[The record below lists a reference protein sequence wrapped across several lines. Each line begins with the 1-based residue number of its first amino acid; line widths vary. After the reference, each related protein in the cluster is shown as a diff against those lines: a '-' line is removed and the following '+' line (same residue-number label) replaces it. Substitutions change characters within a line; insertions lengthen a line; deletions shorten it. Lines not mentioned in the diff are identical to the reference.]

1 VIATKAALKLADYVV
16 TEAGFGADLGAE
28 KFIDIKCRKS
38 GLRPDLVVLVATIRA
53 LKFHGGA
60 DLKDLTTENLA
71 ALEKGVANLER
82 HVNNVRN
89 HYGMPCIVAINH
101 FTSDTDAEIALLKKK
116 IAHHDAPVVVA
127 RHWAD
132 GGAGAETLAKTAVDV
147 IDRVPAD
154 FRLVYE
160 DGDTLWEKMDKVART
175 IYGASEVTADSKV
188 RAHIRKLQAEGYG
201 HYPVCVAKTQ
211 YSFST
216 DPQLRGAPSG
226 HVVNIREVRL
236 AAGAEFVVMVCGDV
250 MTMPGL
256 PTEPSAAKIDIDGA
270 GKVVGLF

>member
-1 VIATKAALKLADYVV
+1 VV

-38 GLRPDLVVLVATIRA
+38 GLRPDLVVLVATVRA
-53 LKFHGGA
+53 LKYHGGV
-60 DLKDLTTENLA
+60 DVKDLTRENLP
-71 ALEKGVANLER
+71 ALEKGIANLER
-82 HVNNVRN
+82 HLINVRSQ
-89 HYGMPCIVAINH
+89 YGLPCVVAINH
-101 FTSDTDAEIALLKKK
+101 FASDTAAEIALVKRK
-116 IAHHDAPVVVA
+116 IAHHDAPVVEA
-127 RHWAD
+127 RHWAE
-132 GGAGAETLAKTAVDV
+132 GGAGAEALARTVVDV
-147 IDRVPAD
+147 LDRVPAD
-154 FRLVYE
+154 FRFVYA
-160 DGDTLWEKMDKVART
+160 DDDPLWEKMNKVAKA

-188 RAHIRKLQAEGYG
+188 RAQIRKLQADGYG
-201 HYPVCVAKTQ
+201 RYPVCIAKTQ

-216 DPQLRGAPSG
+216 DPLLRGAPSG

-256 PTEPSAAKIDIDGA
+256 PKEPSAAKIDIGDD